1 MEDDVVLFENEPEAV
16 QWLQSTFRPLLG
28 SDADA
33 KACADAAVRA
43 AEAEQVLMEA
53 QERCVW
59 ICVCV
64 CAKEAQV
71 IVVHSQ
77 HDGPR

>member
-1 MEDDVVLFENEPEAV
+1 MLFENEPEAI

-64 CAKEAQV
+64 YVPRKRS